1 MLEALARALRDHFV
15 IDAVTSKGDCFD
27 LLRVNEFELIVAC
40 ERLEDGSGLE
50 LLGQVAKRW
59 PATLRVFS
67 ADRER
72 LKLLQGR
79 LGPFQLFQTLAYPID
94 PRKLFATL
102 SLAAAAHNAEADTVN
117 FENVELSSSD
127 ADPPPPEPVSPPRA
141 APVSRAGQPGRR
153 SRPRAGG
160 AARAE
165 GAARTAEPN
174 NSPRAAG
181 RASPRERSQ
190 PDRAPARSGERT
202 VNRRVQSTSS
212 SELIAAA
219 TAEDA
224 AAIAAAA
231 RSNIDPL
238 GEKTTAGHRG
248 VVMIGGGAVVAAI
261 AIALLVKLF
270 SGSDHSAAKPTA
282 AAQSSPHYSQAVTD
296 LVSAIEAEFT
306 RDDFSHVQADV
317 DQLRNLAPDHPRLPF
332 FDSLLNRLTGKT
344 RVLAKGPAAPE
355 TLKPAPGNKSS
366 QRHKGTSDEA
376 ASAPSLAATAGSPP
390 ATSGP
395 AVPVI
400 TPAPSVP
407 IPPSQPE
414 SPPPTAVSP
423 AATRPAVATVAAQP
437 TSSAPETAT
446 ASTADTGK
454 SFGGR
459 TVEDSPAKAPPLVKA
474 STNVRSGRPL
484 LGPDGAPIVI
494 AEAQLTRHVEPDYPS
509 AARRKGV
516 EGYVDVHYTITAK
529 GTVENVTVV
538 GSEPAEV
545 FDKAAM
551 DAVAR
556 WRYDPKMVD
565 GVASATEMQVR
576 LQFKRGSKE

>member
-15 IDAVTSKGDCFD
+15 IDAVTSKGDAFD

-102 SLAAAAHNAEADTVN
+102 SLAAAAHDAEADTVN
-117 FENVELSSSD
+117 FEHVELSSSD
-127 ADPPPPEPVSPPRA
+127 ADPPPPEPVAPARA
-141 APVSRAGQPGRR
+141 PPVSRAGQPGRR
-153 SRPRAGG
+153 SRHRAQ
-160 AARAE
+160 
-165 GAARTAEPN
+165 GAARTAEPAD
-174 NSPRAAG
+174 STRAG
-181 RASPRERSQ
+181 QASPRERSQ
-190 PDRAPARSGERT
+190 PDRAPARSRERP
-202 VNRRVQSTSS
+202 VERRSQPTSS
-212 SELIAAA
+212 SDLIAAA

-238 GEKTTAGHRG
+238 GERTTANPRN
-248 VVMIGGGAVVAAI
+248 VIMIGGGAVVAAI
-261 AIALLVKLF
+261 VIALLVKLF
-270 SGSDHSAAKPTA
+270 SSSDHTAAIQTV

-296 LVSAIEAEFT
+296 LVSNIEAEFT
-306 RDDFSHVQADV
+306 RDDFSHVRADV
-317 DQLRNLAPDHPRLPF
+317 DQLRKLAPDHPRLQF
-332 FDSLLNRLTGKT
+332 FDSLLIRLGKASVASKEPPST
-344 RVLAKGPAAPE
+344 PVAKSGSANKTSAKRKTSEEEPAAEPATASARSPE
-355 TLKPAPGNKSS
+355 PAP
-366 QRHKGTSDEA
+366 TPPVA
-376 ASAPSLAATAGSPP
+376 AAPPAPAIAQELPPP
-390 ATSGP
+390 ATTS
-395 AVPVI
+395 
-400 TPAPSVP
+400 PAPP
-407 IPPSQPE
+407 
-414 SPPPTAVSP
+414 
-423 AATRPAVATVAAQP
+423 TVAAQP
-437 TSSAPETAT
+437 ASPGAETSAAAP
-446 ASTADTGK
+446 TADAK
-454 SFGGR
+454 SFSGR
-459 TVEDSPAKAPPLVKA
+459 TVEDSPAKAPPVVKA
-474 STNVRSGRPL
+474 STSVRSGRPL

-509 AARRKGV
+509 ALRRKGV

-545 FDKAAM
+545 FDKAAL
-551 DAVAR
+551 DAVTR
-556 WRYDPKMVD
+556 WRYDPKMID
-565 GVASATEMQVR
+565 GVASATEMNVR
-576 LQFKRGSKE
+576 LQFKLGSKE

>member
-15 IDAVTSKGDCFD
+15 IDAVTSKGDAFD

-67 ADRER
+67 ADRDR

-127 ADPPPPEPVSPPRA
+127 ADPPPPEPVAPPRA
-141 APVSRAGQPGRR
+141 PPVSPAAQPVRR
-153 SRPRAGG
+153 SRHRSQG
-160 AARAE
+160 AP
-165 GAARTAEPN
+165 RTAEA
-174 NSPRAAG
+174 NSAPRVE
-181 RASPRERSQ
+181 PRERSQ
-190 PDRAPARSGERT
+190 PDRTPVRPRERT
-202 VNRRVQSTSS
+202 VDRRPRSTSS
-212 SELIAAA
+212 SDLIAAA
-219 TAEDA
+219 TAEDV

-238 GEKTTAGHRG
+238 GEKTIPNHRN
-248 VVMIGGGAVVAAI
+248 VIMIGGGAVVAAI
-261 AIALLVKLF
+261 VITLLVKLF
-270 SGSDHSAAKPTA
+270 SGSDHTAAIQTV
-282 AAQSSPHYSQAVTD
+282 AAQSSPRYSQAVAD
-296 LVSAIEAEFT
+296 LVSNIEAEFT
-306 RDDFSHVQADV
+306 RDDFSHVRADV
-317 DQLRNLAPDHPRLPF
+317 DQLRKLAPGHPRLPF
-332 FDSLLNRLTGKT
+332 FDSLLNRLGKANPASQET
-344 RVLAKGPAAPE
+344 APAAVA
-355 TLKPAPGNKSS
+355 KSAAANKSS
-366 QRHKGTSDEA
+366 QRRKSTPDEA
-376 ASAPSLAATAGSPP
+376 ASAAAPTPAASSPP
-390 ATSGP
+390 ATS
-395 AVPVI
+395 
-400 TPAPSVP
+400 TPALPLVASAPPAPVP
-407 IPPSQPE
+407 AAEPKPL
-414 SPPPTAVSP
+414 PPPAAAP
-423 AATRPAVATVAAQP
+423 APVAEAH
-437 TSSAPETAT
+437 AT
-446 ASTADTGK
+446 APVADANK
-454 SFGGR
+454 SFSGR
-459 TVEDSPAKAPPLVKA
+459 TVEDSPAKAPPVVKA
-474 STNVRSGRPL
+474 SANVRSGRPL

-565 GVASATEMQVR
+565 GVASATEMNVR
-576 LQFKRGSKE
+576 LQFKLGSKE